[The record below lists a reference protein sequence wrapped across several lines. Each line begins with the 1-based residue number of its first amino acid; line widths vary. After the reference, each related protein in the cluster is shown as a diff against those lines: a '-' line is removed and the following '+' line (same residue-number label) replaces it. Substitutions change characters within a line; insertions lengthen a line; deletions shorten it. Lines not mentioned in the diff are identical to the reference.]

1 MTRIRH
7 SCQAISRLVPA
18 LPVLA
23 VGVGLLAA
31 CADRRI
37 EPPPAEGRG
46 YPNLGTVP
54 VPPTVEPRAQRDS
67 EMRALAA
74 ARDTAI
80 REDQELRSVNPGQ
93 ALPPPRPR
101 AAAPVRPGPS
111 AQPPAPEAAPPPAE
125 AARPPA
131 EEAPR
136 PQAAAPMP
144 RPELPSSLFM
154 GSVALGDRGTMA
166 EIDRKVLA
174 DAVAMAQ
181 RTNARIRLEGG
192 RSAEDRQHV
201 ANELARLGLPA
212 ARVSAGPARG
222 TAPAAE
228 RPAIDVF
235 VEY

>member
-1 MTRIRH
+1 MTRFRR
-7 SCQAISRLVPA
+7 SCQAISRFA
-18 LPVLA
+18 AAFPVLVIGA
-23 VGVGLLAA
+23 GLLAA

-37 EPPPAEGRG
+37 EPPPAEGRD

-54 VPPTVEPRAQRDS
+54 VPPTVEPRTQRDS
-67 EMRALAA
+67 EIRALAA
-74 ARDTAI
+74 TRDTAI
-80 REDQELRSVNPGQ
+80 REDEEIRAINPGQ

-101 AAAPVRPGPS
+101 AAAPVRTGPS
-111 AQPPAPEAAPPPAE
+111 AQPSAPEAPPPAE

-136 PQAAAPMP
+136 PQAAVPMP

-154 GSVALGDRGTMA
+154 GSVAGGERGAMA

-201 ANELARLGLPA
+201 VNELARLGLPA
-212 ARVSAGPARG
+212 SRISTGPARG
-222 TAPAAE
+222 AAPAAE